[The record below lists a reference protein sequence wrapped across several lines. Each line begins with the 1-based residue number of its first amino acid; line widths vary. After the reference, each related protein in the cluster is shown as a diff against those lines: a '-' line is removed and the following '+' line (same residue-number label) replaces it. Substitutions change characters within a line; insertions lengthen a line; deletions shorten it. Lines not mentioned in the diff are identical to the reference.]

1 MRKLLALLLL
11 LTMLIPGAMAEEA
24 TVGDTIEIPVDEAL
38 SANITPLPVDLSAGY
53 APNPD
58 CYIPADEENGVLQG
72 YQDESLT
79 VTMERVRVGDSTF
92 NVARIKIAH
101 PSQLRTGLEN
111 EKASRN
117 NKISSLAAKHNAV
130 VAIGG
135 DFFSDAKNGYIVR
148 QYKEFRKSPKS
159 VYDMLLVDQNGDFH
173 IILQSNAEELKA
185 LLADETL
192 TFPNIF
198 NFGPAL
204 VKDGVLLESPQY
216 YVDNGNKYNTR
227 STSEPRCA
235 IGQLGELEYMFVV
248 VDGRRSDSDGC
259 STDELAQWM
268 HEQGCIQAYNLD
280 GGNSALMWF
289 GGENYS
295 DKTVKNER
303 SVSDIIYI
311 STAVIYE
318 AEEE

>member
-1 MRKLLALLLL
+1 MRKLIAILML
-11 LTMLIPGAMAEEA
+11 LTMLCPAVTAEES
-24 TVGDTIEIPVDEAL
+24 IEIPEADAL
-38 SANITPLPVDLSAGY
+38 PATIVPLPVDLSAGY
-53 APNPD
+53 VPNPD
-58 CYIPADEENGVLQG
+58 CYIAADEANGVLQG

-79 VTMERVRVGDSTF
+79 VTVERVTVGDSTF

-101 PSQLRTGLEN
+101 SSQLRTGLAN
-111 EKASRN
+111 EKATKT
-117 NKISSLAAKHNAV
+117 NKISTMAKNHNAV

-135 DFFSDAKNGYIVR
+135 DYFSDAKNGYIVR

-159 VYDMLLVDQNGDFH
+159 VYDMLLIDDKGDFH

-185 LLADETL
+185 LLDPETNGGL

-204 VKDGVLLESPQY
+204 VKDGVLMEPAEY
-216 YVDNGNKYNTR
+216 YVDNGNRYNIK

-248 VDGRRSDSDGC
+248 VDGRRKDSDGC
-259 STDELAQWM
+259 STYELGQWM
-268 HEQGCIQAYNLD
+268 QEQGCLQAYNLD

-295 DKTVKNER
+295 DKTVKSER
-303 SVSDIIYI
+303 SVSDFIYV
-311 STAVIYE
+311 STAVKP
-318 AEEE
+318 EEE

>member
-1 MRKLLALLLL
+1 MRKFFAFLLL
-11 LTMLIPGAMAEEA
+11 LTMLVPGAIAEQDVDA
-24 TVGDTIEIPVDEAL
+24 TIEIPVEEAI
-38 SANITPLPVDLSAGY
+38 SANITPRPVDLTPGY
-53 APNPD
+53 VPNPD
-58 CYIPADEENGVLQG
+58 CYIAADEANGVLQG

-79 VTMERVRVGDSTF
+79 VTVERVRVGDSTF
-92 NVARIKIAH
+92 NVARVKIAH

-117 NKISSLAAKHNAV
+117 NKISSMAKKHNAV
-130 VAIGG
+130 LAIGG

-159 VYDMLLVDQNGDFH
+159 VYDMLLIDDKGDFH
-173 IILQSNAEELKA
+173 IILQSNADELKA
-185 LLADETL
+185 LLSSETL

-204 VKDGVLLESPQY
+204 IKDGELLPAPQY
-216 YVDNGNKYNTR
+216 YVKNGNKYNIK
-227 STSEPRCA
+227 STNEPRCA
-235 IGQLGELEYMFVV
+235 IGQLGKKEYMFVV
-248 VDGRRSDSDGC
+248 VDGRRKDSDGC

-268 HEQGCIQAYNLD
+268 FEQGCVQAYNLD

-295 DKTVKNER
+295 AKTTKGER
-303 SVSDIIYI
+303 AVSDFIYI
-311 STAVIYE
+311 STAIKP
-318 AEEE
+318 EEE